1 MGKRGPAPK
10 PTNLKVL
17 AGNPGKREL
26 NMNEPKPEI
35 EKELPKPPAFLSTYA
50 KKEWKRI
57 APVLHDMGL
66 LTKADYAALAGYCQC
81 YDRWVTAEKTIRAK
95 MKANKGQLTFATE
108 SGYVQQIPEIGISN
122 QAMKEMRN
130 FAKEFGLTPSSRTNL
145 HVEKP
150 LEETDPLVEFMK
162 GVK

>member
-26 NMNEPKPEI
+26 NMNEPKPEVEI
-35 EKELPKPPAFLSTYA
+35 EIPSPPSFLGTYA

-57 APVLHDMGL
+57 APVLHEVGL
-66 LTKADYAALAGYCQC
+66 LTKADYAVLAGYCQC
-81 YDRWVTAEKTIRAK
+81 YDRWITSEKIIRSK
-95 MKANKGQLTFATE
+95 MKENKGKLTFETE

-130 FAKEFGLTPSSRTNL
+130 FAKEFGLTPSSRTGI
-145 HVEKP
+145 HVDKP
-150 LEETDPLVEFMK
+150 LEVDDPLVQFMK